1 MSYGLTK
8 DEELLKSSVA
18 DFVRREH
25 SLERIR
31 ELREDGWGFSRDIW
45 VKMAEL
51 GWFGLVFPEALGGF
65 DGTFKELVIVTEELG
80 KGLMPEP
87 FISAVLVC
95 GNFILLG
102 GSEETK
108 NKIFPKMIEGNL
120 IMAGGFAEMQSRYYL
135 NDVCTVAKEKN
146 GDFIISGTKT
156 FVEAANSA
164 DKFIISARTS
174 GGQYDDGGITVFLI
188 DAESNG
194 IRLTP
199 VITMDGIRRF
209 HVAFDNVK
217 VAADKILGKK
227 DEGYQLVNEVVSRS
241 MVGLIGEMLGG
252 MEQAFDIAMKY
263 LKQRMQFGRP
273 IGSFQAIQHRCVDMW
288 MEIELS
294 RSTVLETALQFD
306 DNAVSR
312 EITLS
317 IAKARCSNA
326 YKYIGSEGIQM
337 HGAIGLTDECDIG
350 LFLKRAKVA
359 EITFGDADYHCERYE
374 MLTGGGEKVGLPIK

>member
-8 DEELLKSSVA
+8 EEELLKSSVA
-18 DFVRREH
+18 DFVRQEQ

-31 ELREDGWGFSRDIW
+31 ELREDEWGFSRDIW
-45 VKMAEL
+45 MKMAEL
-51 GWFGLVFPEALGGF
+51 GWFGLFFPEEWGGF
-65 DGTFKELVIVTEELG
+65 DGTFKELVIVMEELG

-87 FISAVLVC
+87 FISTILVS
-95 GNFILLG
+95 GNSILLG
-102 GSEETK
+102 GSEEFK
-108 NKIFPKMIEGNL
+108 NEILPEMIEGNL

-146 GDFIISGTKT
+146 DDFFVSGTKT

-174 GGQYDDGGITVFLI
+174 GGQYDDCGITVFLI
-188 DAESNG
+188 DAESDG
-194 IRLTP
+194 VSLSP
-199 VITMDGIRRF
+199 VITMDGIKRF

-217 VAADKILGKK
+217 VGADKILGEK
-227 DEGYQLVNEVVSRS
+227 DEGYQLIKEVVSRS
-241 MVGLIGEMLGG
+241 TVGLIGEMLGG
-252 MEQAFDIAMKY
+252 MEQAFDIVIKY
-263 LKQRMQFGRP
+263 LKQRIQFGRP
-273 IGSFQAIQHRCVDMW
+273 IGSFQALQHRCVDMW

-294 RSTVLETALQFD
+294 RSAVLETALQFD
-306 DNAVSR
+306 TNADSR

-326 YKYIGSEGIQM
+326 YKHIGSEGIQM

-359 EITFGDADYHCERYE
+359 EVTFGDADYHYERYE
-374 MLTGGGEKVGLPIK
+374 RLTSAMN